1 MGERRMAKASAD
13 KHKIVSQREWL
24 AARKALLAKEK
35 EFTKQRD
42 RLSEERRALP
52 WVKIEKSYSFEGP
65 KERQSL
71 SDLFEGRSQLIV
83 YHFMYGPE
91 WGEGCMSCSF
101 WADTFNGAIEHLKA
115 RDVTMIAVSRAP
127 YSTLKAFQ
135 KRMGWSF
142 KWVSSLGSDFN
153 YDFHVSF
160 TPEEQ
165 EKGPVFYNFQKQ
177 EFPSDEAPGISV
189 FYKDKAGDIF
199 HTYSTYARG
208 LDAVNGAYQLLDLAP
223 KGRDEAE
230 LPWPMAWV
238 KHRDKYGA

>member
-1 MGERRMAKASAD
+1 MGKASGT
-13 KHKIVSQREWL
+13 KHKVVSQKEWL
-24 AARKALLAKEK
+24 AARRALLAKEK
-35 EFTKQRD
+35 ELTKQRD

-52 WVKIEKSYSFEGP
+52 WVKVDKDYAFHGP
-65 KERQSL
+65 DGRQTL
-71 SDLFEGRSQLIV
+71 RELFEGRSQLIV

-91 WGEGCMSCSF
+91 WEEGCPSCSF
-101 WADTFNGAIEHLKA
+101 WADNFNGTVEHLKA

-127 YSTLKAFQ
+127 YPVLKKFQ
-135 KRMGWSF
+135 KRMGWRF

-165 EKGPVFYNFQKQ
+165 EGKVFYNFEKQ

-189 FYKDKAGDIF
+189 FYKDEAGTVF
-199 HTYSTYARG
+199 HTYSAYSRG

-223 KGRDEAE
+223 KGRDEAG
-230 LPWPMAWV
+230 LPWSMAWL
-238 KHRDKYGA
+238 KHRDKYGT

>member
-1 MGERRMAKASAD
+1 MSKASRT
-13 KHKIVSQREWL
+13 KHPVVSQKEWL
-24 AARKALLAKEK
+24 AARRALLAKEK
-35 EFTKQRD
+35 ELTRQRD

-52 WVKIEKSYSFEGP
+52 WVKVDKDYAFDGP
-65 KERQSL
+65 DGRQTL
-71 SDLFEGRSQLIV
+71 SELFEGRSQLLV
-83 YHFMYGPE
+83 YHFMYGPDWE
-91 WGEGCMSCSF
+91 EGCPSCSF
-101 WADTFNGAIEHLKA
+101 WADNFNGAIEHLKA

-127 YSTLKAFQ
+127 YRTLKAFQ

-160 TPEEQ
+160 TPEQ
-165 EKGPVFYNFQKQ
+165 QQGKVFYNFEKQ

-189 FYKDKAGDIF
+189 FYKDGTGDVF
-199 HTYSTYARG
+199 NTYSAYSRG
-208 LDAVNGAYQLLDLAP
+208 IDAVNGAYQLLDLAP

-238 KHRDKYGA
+238 KHHDKYRS

>member
-1 MGERRMAKASAD
+1 MAKASAD

-65 KERQSL
+65 KGRQSL